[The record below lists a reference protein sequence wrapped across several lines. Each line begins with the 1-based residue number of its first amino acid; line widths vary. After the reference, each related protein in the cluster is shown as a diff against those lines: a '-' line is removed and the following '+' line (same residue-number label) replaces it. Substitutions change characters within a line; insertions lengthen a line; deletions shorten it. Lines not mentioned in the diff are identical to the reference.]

1 MCLSPGGLGGKIF
14 GGGGRTQCSRS
25 GLQGAAR
32 IGWDELVSVAGPTPR
47 RADYS
52 LLGAQVLSHGS

>member
-1 MCLSPGGLGGKIF
+1 MDWEGKSLVEGGH
-14 GGGGRTQCSRS
+14 TQCSRS
-25 GLQGAAR
+25 GLQGAAG

-52 LLGAQVLSHGS
+52 RIGAQVLSHGS